1 MSFSYGFPKHSC
13 FQQDEM
19 RKKQIKIVPSLLVSN
34 SWREKTL
41 EPIFVEL
48 KRFLLMLVK
57 GKIVSWQLLY
67 ETLERLMKTFSKCYL
82 KESYVIE
89 NIKNETR

>member
-1 MSFSYGFPKHSC
+1 MFFSYNFPKHDC

-34 SWREKTL
+34 SWWEKAL
-41 EPIFVEL
+41 EPIFIEL

-57 GKIVSWQLLY
+57 GKIVLWQLLH

-82 KESYVIE
+82 KEIYAIE